1 MAKNYVFLIHGIDEF
16 SVGWM
21 QQESTA
27 ATGLRKAVHQYPL
40 FQNQL
45 RDEGVEIVPAFY
57 DDVFQRIWSVAQR
70 QIGGCPYRKSQG
82 VSISRLQS
90 VTWSIVLLTAQQT
103 ARVFSTTPGPTSLMH
118 PAGMPKM
125 KGALDIPIST
135 EILGVLGQGALIAI
149 FEAGVS
155 QGLKDRIR
163 QALVKDTR
171 WSELGRYRDDQP
183 AEIMQIQLHYLA
195 FILVG
200 VYFLALLCIRHGIER
215 SW

>member
-1 MAKNYVFLIHGIDEF
+1 MAKNYVFVFHGIGEYSD
-16 SVGWM
+16 SWM
-21 QQESTA
+21 DQESTA
-27 ATGLRKAVHQYPL
+27 VTGIRKAALQYTF
-40 FQNQL
+40 FQNRSL
-45 RDEGVEIVPAFY
+45 DEDVEFVPILY
-57 DDVFQRIWSVAQR
+57 DDVFQRIWSVGQR
-70 QIGGCPYRKSQG
+70 HIGGCPHRKRKG
-82 VSISRLQS
+82 VSISRIQS
-90 VTWSIVLLTAQQT
+90 VTWSIVLLIAQQT

-171 WSELGRYRDDQP
+171 WSELGRHRDDQP

-200 VYFLALLCIRHGIER
+200 VYFLTLLRIRHGIER